1 MRQPAMPAS
10 PTPARTWVLPAVDIG
25 LKGGLLALLLMAVVF
40 PDLPQF
46 AGKAMGGRVLTY
58 GLAQLIV
65 PGIWWIRFRRV
76 KYPFWIDIL
85 ITLPFFIDVAGNA
98 LDLYDT
104 VDWWDDANHFVN
116 WALLTGGVALALAYL
131 PLGRWNRFALTL
143 GFAGVS
149 AIAWELAEYIT
160 FIRDSPEL
168 ATAYT
173 DTLGDLV
180 LGTLG
185 GLLAAALVAWR
196 VPRTGTAHAAGA
208 LDIRASRT

>member
-1 MRQPAMPAS
+1 MRRS
-10 PTPARTWVLPAVDIG
+10 SWILLAVDIG
-25 LKGGLLALLLMAVVF
+25 LKVGLVALLMLAVLF

-58 GLAQLIV
+58 GLAQLVI
-65 PGIWWIRFRRV
+65 PGVWFLRFRRHG
-76 KYPFWIDIL
+76 YPFVIDIL

-98 LDLYDT
+98 LNLYDT

-116 WALLTGGVALALAYL
+116 WALLTGGVGLALAYL
-131 PLGRWNRFALTL
+131 PLGRLNRFGLAL

-149 AIAWELAEYIT
+149 AIAWELAEYVT

-173 DTLGDLV
+173 DTLGYLV

-185 GLLAAALVAWR
+185 GAVAAGLVAWVR
-196 VPRTGTAHAAGA
+196 PALKGTTRSEQREG
-208 LDIRASRT
+208 